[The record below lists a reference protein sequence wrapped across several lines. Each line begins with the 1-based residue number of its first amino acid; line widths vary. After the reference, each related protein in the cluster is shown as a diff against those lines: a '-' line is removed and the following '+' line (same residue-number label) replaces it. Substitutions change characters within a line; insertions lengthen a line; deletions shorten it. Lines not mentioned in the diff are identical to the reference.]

1 MSEVLIYPRSGKPH
15 FVANNWLSLAPG
27 QALPSS
33 GEPVLLPLSVWQA
46 LPPEA
51 ATRASREPARL
62 GLQLGVSDDVFA
74 LEAVLAQGLPHWS
87 LIAVDFP
94 VFRDGRGYSQAAWLR
109 QHLGWQG
116 ELRAVGD
123 VLVDQLRAMARVGF
137 DSFALRPDQD
147 RELALGTFEAFA
159 HQMQGDWRAARS
171 QVARPVSAPQA
182 QGVDA

>member
-46 LPPEA
+46 LSPEA
-51 ATRASREPARL
+51 ATRASRAPARL

-109 QHLGWQG
+109 QHLGWPG

-123 VLVDQLRAMARVGF
+123 VLIDQLRAMARVGF

-147 RELALGTFEAFA
+147 RELALDSFQAFA

-171 QVARPVSAPQA
+171 QVARAHSAIQV